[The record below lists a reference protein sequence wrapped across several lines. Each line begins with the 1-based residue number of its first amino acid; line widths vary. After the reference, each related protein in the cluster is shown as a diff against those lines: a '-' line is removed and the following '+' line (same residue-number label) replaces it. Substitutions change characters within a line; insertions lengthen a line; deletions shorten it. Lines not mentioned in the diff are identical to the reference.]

1 MCWNRKEQ
9 VTVSDG
15 CRICRFSQWGKFCT
29 SAATLQQW
37 RPPRPRTVQDFP
49 DTDSETQL
57 STIERG
63 IPIQVKN
70 KLTTKPAEHHQ
81 GPGN

>member
-1 MCWNRKEQ
+1 MRWNSKDQ

-15 CRICRFSQWGKFCT
+15 CCICGFSQWGKFCT

-49 DTDSETQL
+49 DTDSEAQL
-57 STIERG
+57 STIAWG

-70 KLTTKPAEHHQ
+70 ELTTKTAKRLQ